1 MPRTMETPK
10 MSTSHF
16 LSNAQTQPPVLPTE
30 RWLEA
35 FPAGHWGDWAKVSAA
50 SHAGD
55 VVWISTGYPL
65 WLDVVAQLLQTEPQ
79 RPVVVVSATPD
90 QTEGLRAINAGAR
103 GYCHLYAVPE
113 LLQEVARVVQQGG
126 LWVGPELVERIVTA
140 TRDLLARSA
149 AVDQLPAPDLS
160 ALSAREAEV
169 AQAVAAGKSN
179 REVAEQLFISERTVK
194 AHLGSVFEKLGV
206 RDRLQLALRLSGRAA
221 TRPAPK
227 PL

>member
-1 MPRTMETPK
+1 

-16 LSNAQTQPPVLPTE
+16 LSHAQAQPPVLPTE
-30 RWLEA
+30 RWREA
-35 FPAGHWGDWAKVSAA
+35 FPAGHWGEWAKVGQDSR
-50 SHAGD
+50 AGD
-55 VVWISTGYPL
+55 IVWVSTGYPL
-65 WLDVVAQLLQTEPQ
+65 WLDVVAQLVQTEP
-79 RPVVVVSATPD
+79 RRLVVVLSATPD

-126 LWVGPELVERIVTA
+126 LWVGPELVDRIVAA

-149 AVDQLPAPDLS
+149 AADQLPAPNLS

-169 AQAVAAGKSN
+169 ARAVAAGKSN

-194 AHLGSVFEKLGV
+194 AHLGAVFEKLGV
-206 RDRLQLALRLSGRAA
+206 RDRLQLALHLSGRAA

>member
-1 MPRTMETPK
+1 

-16 LSNAQTQPPVLPTE
+16 LSNAQVQPPVLPTE
-30 RWLEA
+30 RWQQA
-35 FPAGHWGDWAKVSAA
+35 FPTGHWGDWAKVSQG
-50 SHAGD
+50 SQAGD
-55 VVWISTGYPL
+55 VVWISTAYPL
-65 WLDVVAQLLQTEPQ
+65 WLDVIAQLLQAQPKRQ
-79 RPVVVVSATPD
+79 VVVMSAAPD

-113 LLQEVARVVQQGG
+113 LLQEVASVVQQGG
-126 LWVGPELVERIVTA
+126 LWVGPELLSRIVAA
-140 TRDLLARSA
+140 TRDLLARSSA
-149 AVDQLPAPDLS
+149 ADQLPAPDLS
-160 ALSAREAEV
+160 ALSVREAEV

-194 AHLGSVFEKLGV
+194 AHLGAVFEKLGV

-221 TRPAPK
+221 TRSAPK

>member
-1 MPRTMETPK
+1 

-16 LSNAQTQPPVLPTE
+16 LSHAQAKPPVLPTD

-35 FPAGHWGDWAKVSAA
+35 FAAGRWGDWASVCQN

-55 VVWISTGYPL
+55 IVWVSTGYPL
-65 WLDVVAQLLQTEPQ
+65 WLDVVAQLLAAEPA
-79 RPVVVVSATPD
+79 RFVVVLSATPE

-113 LLQEVARVVQQGG
+113 LMQEVAKVVQQGG
-126 LWVGPELVERIVTA
+126 LWVGPELVERIVAA
-140 TRDLLARSA
+140 TRDLLSRSA
-149 AVDQLPAPDLS
+149 AADQLPAPDLS
-160 ALSAREAEV
+160 SLSVRELEV

-194 AHLGSVFEKLGV
+194 AHLGAVFDKLGV
-206 RDRLQLALRLSGRAA
+206 RDRLQLVLRLSGRAGSQPNA
-221 TRPAPK
+221 KHPTRPAPR
-227 PL
+227 PQ

>member
-1 MPRTMETPK
+1 

-16 LSNAQTQPPVLPTE
+16 LSHAQAQPPVLPTE
-30 RWLEA
+30 RWREA
-35 FPAGHWGDWAKVSAA
+35 FPAGHWGEWAKVGQGSR
-50 SHAGD
+50 AGD
-55 VVWISTGYPL
+55 IVWVSTGYPL
-65 WLDVVAQLLQTEPQ
+65 WLDVVAQLVQAEPKRQ
-79 RPVVVVSATPD
+79 VVVLSAMPD

-126 LWVGPELVERIVTA
+126 LWVGPELVDRIVAA

-149 AVDQLPAPDLS
+149 AADQLPAPNLA

-194 AHLGSVFEKLGV
+194 AHLGAVFEKLGV
-206 RDRLQLALRLSGRAA
+206 RDRLQLALHLSGRAA

>member
-1 MPRTMETPK
+1 

-16 LSNAQTQPPVLPTE
+16 LSNAQTQPPVLPTD
-30 RWLEA
+30 RWQQA
-35 FPAGHWGDWAKVSAA
+35 FPLGQWGDWSKISQ
-50 SHAGD
+50 SSQAGD
-55 VVWISTGYPL
+55 VVWISTAYPL
-65 WLDVVAQLLQTEPQ
+65 WLDVIAQLLQAEPK
-79 RPVVVVSATPD
+79 RLVVALSAAPD

-126 LWVGPELVERIVTA
+126 LWVGPELVDRIVAA
-140 TRDLLARSA
+140 TRDLLARSSA
-149 AVDQLPAPDLS
+149 ADQIPAPDLS

-194 AHLGSVFEKLGV
+194 AHLGAVFEKLGV

-221 TRPAPK
+221 TRAAPK

>member
-1 MPRTMETPK
+1 

-35 FPAGHWGDWAKVSAA
+35 FPGGQWGDWAKVSQASGAA
-50 SHAGD
+50 D
-55 VVWISTGYPL
+55 IVWISTGYPL
-65 WLDVVAQLLQTEPQ
+65 WLDVVAQLLQGEA
-79 RPVVVVSATPD
+79 RRVVVMSATPD
-90 QTEGLRAINAGAR
+90 QTEGLRAINAGAK

-113 LLQEVARVVQQGG
+113 LLREVASVVEQGG
-126 LWVGPELVERIVTA
+126 LWVGPELVERIVAA
-140 TRDLLARSA
+140 TRALLARSPA
-149 AVDQLPAPDLS
+149 ADQLPAPDLS
-160 ALSAREAEV
+160 SLSAREAEV

-194 AHLGSVFEKLGV
+194 AHLGAVFEKLGV

>member
-1 MPRTMETPK
+1 

-16 LSNAQTQPPVLPTE
+16 LSNAQTHPPVLPTE

-35 FPAGHWGDWAKVSAA
+35 FPAGHWGDWTKVAQF

-55 VVWISTGYPL
+55 IVWISTGYPL
-65 WLDVVAQLLQTEPQ
+65 WLDVVAQLLQGEA
-79 RPVVVVSATPD
+79 RRVVVMSATPD

-126 LWVGPELVERIVTA
+126 LWVGPELVERIVAA
-140 TRDLLARSA
+140 TRDLLARTA
-149 AVDQLPAPDLS
+149 AADQLPAPDLS
-160 ALSAREAEV
+160 ALSVREAEV

-194 AHLGSVFEKLGV
+194 AHLGAVFEKLGV

>member
-1 MPRTMETPK
+1 

-16 LSNAQTQPPVLPTE
+16 LSHAQAQPPVLPTE
-30 RWLEA
+30 RWMEA
-35 FPAGHWGDWAKVSAA
+35 FPGGRWGDWAKIGQDSR
-50 SHAGD
+50 AGD
-55 VVWISTGYPL
+55 IVWISTGYPL
-65 WLDVVAQLLQTEPQ
+65 WLEVIAQLLLAQPQ
-79 RPVVVVSATPD
+79 RQVVVLSAAPE

-113 LLQEVARVVQQGG
+113 LLREVARVVQQGG
-126 LWVGPELVERIVTA
+126 LWVGPELVERIVAA

-149 AVDQLPAPDLS
+149 AAEQLPAPDLS
-160 ALSAREAEV
+160 ALSAREVEV
-169 AQAVAAGKSN
+169 AQAVADGKSN

-194 AHLGSVFEKLGV
+194 AHLGAVFEKLGV

-227 PL
+227 PQ